1 MITVPVELGERSYD
15 VFVGP
20 GATDR
25 LPELIPPGAV
35 RAAVVTQES
44 IPVAVDPGVGYE
56 VFVIGEGERAKSL
69 DTISDLTRAF
79 ARWGLTRRDAV
90 VAVGGGVVTDTAG
103 FAAASY
109 HRGVAVVHVA
119 TTLLGMIDAAIGG
132 KTGVNI
138 PEGKNL
144 VGAFWQPCG
153 VICDTAVLETL
164 PPREYRSGLGEMAK
178 YHFLTG
184 DRLEELD
191 FDDRVARC
199 VAIKAE
205 VVASDETEAG
215 RRAILNYGHTLAH
228 ALESADDFDLRHG
241 EAVGIGLVFAA
252 HLAERLGRID
262 ESRVN
267 AHTEIVTGY
276 DLPTRIP
283 PGHDAEELVGFMA
296 RDKKAVR
303 GLTFALDGPEG
314 VEVVEDVPPADVVA
328 TVKEL
333 L

>member
-109 HRGVAVVHVA
+109 HRGVAV
-119 TTLLGMIDAAIGG
+119 I
-132 KTGVNI
+132 
-138 PEGKNL
+138 
-144 VGAFWQPCG
+144 F
-153 VICDTAVLETL
+153 
-164 PPREYRSGLGEMAK
+164 
-178 YHFLTG
+178 
-184 DRLEELD
+184 
-191 FDDRVARC
+191 
-199 VAIKAE
+199 
-205 VVASDETEAG
+205 
-215 RRAILNYGHTLAH
+215 
-228 ALESADDFDLRHG
+228 
-241 EAVGIGLVFAA
+241 
-252 HLAERLGRID
+252 
-262 ESRVN
+262 
-267 AHTEIVTGY
+267 
-276 DLPTRIP
+276 
-283 PGHDAEELVGFMA
+283 
-296 RDKKAVR
+296 R
-303 GLTFALDGPEG
+303 G
-314 VEVVEDVPPADVVA
+314 
-328 TVKEL
+328 
-333 L
+333 